1 MIEREFEQ
9 RLRGYVRSEV
19 AAAGA
24 VPAELR
30 ESVWAIPDAVV
41 PAGAGVFRTRR
52 GIVLLAAAAMLLA
65 LLVGG
70 AIAVGSGLIPW
81 LASDEELNVPGGVP
95 WVDQPATRTEAGTY
109 YLDLPGRAHIDT
121 PPSVRVTFELPGGWE
136 RVRVDNL
143 IWGNEKWLNF
153 GVADNLYVDP
163 CRSGLG
169 VRRPPVGPTAADM
182 AAALTGVPGWRVTA
196 ISDVTV
202 DGFSGKRVE
211 LVGPADSSSCT
222 GRESRLLH
230 VTQAP
235 YYVPAL
241 RDNEPVTLW
250 ILNVESTR
258 LVIRAGH
265 ETWAASSRVSQLQ
278 DVVDSVQIQPLLPAS
293 DGDG

>member
-1 MIEREFEQ
+1 MTEREFEL
-9 RLRGYVRSEV
+9 RLRGYLRGEV

-30 ESVWAIPDAVV
+30 ESVWAIPDDVAA
-41 PAGAGVFRTRR
+41 AGSGVFRTRR

-81 LASDEELNVPGGVP
+81 LEGDKELNVPGGAP
-95 WVDQPATRTEAGTY
+95 WVDQPATSAEAGTY
-109 YLDLPGRAHIDT
+109 YLDLPGRARMDA
-121 PPSVRVTFELPGGWE
+121 PPSVRVTFTLPVGWE
-136 RVRVDNL
+136 RVWVDNL
-143 IWGNEKWLNF
+143 IWGNEMWLNF

-169 VRRPPVGPTAADM
+169 VRRPPVGPTAADL
-182 AAALTGVPGWRVTA
+182 AAALTSVPDWQVTA
-196 ISDVTV
+196 TGDVTV

-211 LVGPADSSSCT
+211 LVAPADSSSCT

-230 VTQAP
+230 ITQSP

-241 RDNEPVTLW
+241 RDEEPVTLW
-250 ILNVESTR
+250 ILDVQGTR

-265 ETWAASSRVSQLQ
+265 ETWAASSRVAQLQ
-278 DVVDSVQIQPLLPAS
+278 EIVDSVQIQPLPPA
-293 DGDG
+293 GDSGG